1 MGCTNPKLRH
11 VQGNILVKR
20 IKDDLADTLVAPSS
34 MDKQQFAEES
44 ELANSNVCATRSLQT
59 FHTAD
64 ANADMGCL
72 NHTNIICTV
81 SDSEQDGF
89 EVAFHELDNKSLLKG
104 RDTTRKSSARFCDI
118 GARKHIPTDDGL
130 A

>member
-20 IKDDLADTLVAPSS
+20 VKDDLTDTLVAPSS
-34 MDKQQFAEES
+34 MDKQQFAEKP
-44 ELANSNVCATRSLQT
+44 ELANSNVCATCSLQT
-59 FHTAD
+59 FHPAY

-81 SDSEQDGF
+81 SNSEQDGF
-89 EVAFHELDNKSLLKG
+89 EVAFHKLDNKSLLKG
-104 RDTTRKSSARFCDI
+104 RDTARKNSARFGDA
-118 GARKHIPTDDGL
+118 GAKKNIPTDDSL